1 MTRWIPLTALLVGAG
16 CGSPEQGPAPAAKKA
31 SAPAER
37 IRDQTHL
44 YRKEGLLEAKVV
56 DNNLGGKDFMP
67 GGNFAEYVK
76 DGKKYQVLFTLRRNA
91 DQAMFL
97 FMDFRDILEGQ
108 KFVPQY
114 GGFYGMD
121 GETPTLVFPKQ
132 KYLVV
137 VTGLELED
145 ADQAARTIAGYLN

>member
-67 GGNFAEYVK
+67 GGNFAEYEK

-97 FMDFRDILEGQ
+97 FMD
-108 KFVPQY
+108 Y
-114 GGFYGMD
+114 SGFYGMD